1 MTPEEI
7 DIRRLEDG
15 SIDFAFYDR
24 RARTIRSDEAYKAVA
39 LVTTAVRTA
48 WTSLTKVTSQHP
60 PKVTA
65 TKLGKPSQTALAN
78 A

>member
-24 RARTIRSDEAYKAVA
+24 RARAIRSDEAYKAVA
-39 LVTTAVRTA
+39 LVATAVRTA
-48 WTSLTKVTSQHP
+48 WTSLTKMASRKTHCASDAGVD
-60 PKVTA
+60 KVPQA
-65 TKLGKPSQTALAN
+65 ALAST
-78 A
+78 